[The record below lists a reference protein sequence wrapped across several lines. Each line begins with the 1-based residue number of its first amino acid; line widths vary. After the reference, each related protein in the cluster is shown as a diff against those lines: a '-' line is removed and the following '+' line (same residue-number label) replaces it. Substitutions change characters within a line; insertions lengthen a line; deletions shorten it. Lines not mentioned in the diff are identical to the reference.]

1 MTDPKSN
8 LFHEWFNFMLLHP
21 HYPSSSSSSSSQSYH
36 HPLANYSNNRFG
48 IQLQQG
54 PSSSS
59 YSYSYAAAPPP
70 PPPPSSPPLREAL
83 PLINKISVQQNEG
96 SANVV
101 EEKEEKVEKK
111 KHENGDEESV
121 TVALHIGLPRM
132 DTSSDLGS
140 SRVSSTCMEMGEK
153 EEVNMISEHPLD
165 RLNKGQYWIPT
176 PSQILIGPTQFPCP
190 VCSKTFNRYNNLQV
204 RCGLIYTKIKS
215 NNQLPLVLSSVCT
228 FVVSFAIFFIKY
240 P

>member
-21 HYPSSSSSSSSQSYH
+21 HYPSSSSSSQSY
-36 HPLANYSNNRFG
+36 PLPNYSNNRFG
-48 IQLQQG
+48 IQLQG
-54 PSSSS
+54 ESSSSSSS
-59 YSYSYAAAPPP
+59 YSYSY

-83 PLINKISVQQNEG
+83 PLINKISLTGENDEA
-96 SANVV
+96 SPCVV
-101 EEKEEKVEKK
+101 EEKEEEK
-111 KHENGDEESV
+111 KHESGEDGDQETV

-140 SRVSSTCMEMGEK
+140 SRVSSTCREMGEK
-153 EEVNMISEHPLD
+153 EEVNIVSEHPLE

-204 RCGLIYTKIKS
+204 CCIKTLML
-215 NNQLPLVLSSVCT
+215 NIVM
-228 FVVSFAIFFIKY
+228 
-240 P
+240 

>member
-1 MTDPKSN
+1 M
-8 LFHEWFNFMLLHP
+8 EEEE
-21 HYPSSSSSSSSQSYH
+21 
-36 HPLANYSNNRFG
+36 
-48 IQLQQG
+48 
-54 PSSSS
+54 
-59 YSYSYAAAPPP
+59 
-70 PPPPSSPPLREAL
+70 RE
-83 PLINKISVQQNEG
+83 
-96 SANVV
+96 
-101 EEKEEKVEKK
+101 EEKVV
-111 KHENGDEESV
+111 ENNGGDEETV

-204 RCGLIYTKIKS
+204 RC
-215 NNQLPLVLSSVCT
+215 NNLLHEFFCFLKAFLTLNIRSVCFII
-228 FVVSFAIFFIKY
+228 FVFLYAALLHGLLLFFVLCFLINNTVWSRSQY
-240 P
+240 LN